1 MTMGDRIRTRRLEL
15 NLTQQELADKLGI
28 KSRSYIS
35 LLEKGDR
42 NLPTSMIRKL
52 VSALDTTP
60 SYLLGWNEE
69 EIKANQEWLNSY
81 MQATVDTY
89 RRVFSS
95 EPTPESR
102 VPLPEEA
109 LKRIMEY
116 IDLLDDE
123 SDIDVAMAYLK
134 RRKAKLAL

>member
-1 MTMGDRIRTRRLEL
+1 MTMGDRIKTRRLEL
-15 NLTQQELADKLGI
+15 GLTQQELAEKLGI

-52 VSALDTTP
+52 VLALDTTP

-69 EIKANQEWLNSY
+69 EIKANQEWLNRF
-81 MQATVDTY
+81 MQATADTY

-95 EPTPESR
+95 EPTPETR
-102 VPLPEEA
+102 VLLPEEA

-134 RRKAKLAL
+134 RRKSKLAL

>member
-1 MTMGDRIRTRRLEL
+1 MTMGDRIKTRRLEL
-15 NLTQQELADKLGI
+15 GLTQQELAEKLGI

-69 EIKANQEWLNSY
+69 EIKANQEWLNRY

-95 EPTPESR
+95 EPTPL
-102 VPLPEEA
+102 LPEEA

-116 IDLLDDE
+116 TDLLEDE
-123 SDIDVAMAYLK
+123 SDIDVAVAYLK
-134 RRKAKLAL
+134 RRKSKLAL